1 MRVMH
6 VHCTLICTR
15 LCVQCTQCHRD
26 VTSAIFQPSSQYCWN
41 CWRNVRTRTRQNLF
55 IKIRNFH
62 QSITATAQHSTHTHT
77 VEPLTSLLYCQL
89 NAAVWQNFF
98 SSISSMVHRP
108 FLFSSLRL
116 DSLLS
121 HYSIQSFRRI
131 IFRQFLHL
139 LPFLLPTTADCSA
152 YSNTKLQYANAILK
166 RTKLYRLKRS
176 QCLREEST
184 SSTT

>member
-1 MRVMH
+1 MFT
-6 VHCTLICTR
+6 VHLF
-15 LCVQCTQCHRD
+15 VRD
-26 VTSAIFQPSSQYCWN
+26 SVYSVHSAIVTLRQRFFSPHRNIAGIVDEMYAREPVKIYLSKLEISINRSQL
-41 CWRNVRTRTRQNLF
+41 R
-55 IKIRNFH
+55 H
-62 QSITATAQHSTHTHT
+62 SIAHTHTHT

-131 IFRQFLHL
+131 IFRRFLHL